1 MITGPTIQTTNATS
15 IAGLRRLCLC
25 SYSVDSNRH
34 HRLLPGAFNQH
45 VDPESRGVEH
55 LYSDDAITQISVS
68 DPPTS
73 ARIPPAIS
81 RRTSPACAEPYK
93 NHQAPAR
100 PFLAPLSRRVAGAGL
115 ESADQSAELEQSRAA
130 QHGGRG
136 GSYTYLQG
144 T

>member
-1 MITGPTIQTTNATS
+1 MLTGPTIHSTNATS
-15 IAGLRRLCLC
+15 IASLRRLCLC
-25 SYSVDSNRH
+25 SYSVDSNGH
-34 HRLLPGAFNQH
+34 HHLLPGGFNPH

-55 LYSDDAITQISVS
+55 LYSDDVS

-81 RRTSPACAEPYK
+81 RRTSPASAEPYK
-93 NHQAPAR
+93 NHQAPAS
-100 PFLAPLSRRVAGAGL
+100 PFLASLSRRVAGAGR

-130 QHGGRG
+130 QHGGRR